1 MEQKLVVHQK
11 NIGLAGEYIRERL
24 PSIPHTALILGSGLG
39 PLAENLS
46 DTVALDYG
54 DIPGFMQATAIG
66 HSGRLLYGKL
76 DGCPILAMQ
85 GRFHCYEGYDVLD
98 TVFPVR
104 VFAALGIKNL
114 FVTNAAGGVNREFS
128 DGALMLIR
136 DHISLFAD
144 SPLCGANLAELGSRF
159 PDMTYAYNRDFW
171 QTAREA
177 AQKTGIKLFEGVYA
191 YAKGPQYETP
201 AEVRT
206 LAVLGADAV
215 GMSTVGEVI
224 AARHCAMEVIGLS
237 CITNMAAGVVDKPLN
252 HEEVLATSQRV
263 SHDFCRL
270 VTEIIKNLP

>member
-1 MEQKLVVHQK
+1 MEQRLMIHQK
-11 NIGLAGEYIRERL
+11 NIGLAGEYIRGRI
-24 PSIPHTALILGSGLG
+24 PSIPRTALILGSGLG
-39 PLAENLS
+39 PLTEKLDGA
-46 DTVALDYG
+46 VGLDYG

-114 FVTNAAGGVNREFS
+114 FVTNAAGGINREFG

-136 DHISLFAD
+136 DHIALFAD
-144 SPLCGANLAELGSRF
+144 SPLRGANLAELGPRF
-159 PDMTYAYNRDFW
+159 PDMTYAYNRDYW
-171 QTAREA
+171 QIAREA

-201 AEVRT
+201 AEVCT
-206 LAVLGADAV
+206 LAALGADAV

-224 AARHCAMEVIGLS
+224 AARHCGMEVIGLS
-237 CITNMAAGVVDKPLN
+237 CITNMAAGVIDKPLN

-270 VTEIIKNLP
+270 VTEIIKKLT